1 MESSRRAVKMETPSV
16 PAPAPPPNHNT
27 YPNPNKRSKA
37 AKKKKGGD
45 SLPRLPDPTSEVT
58 PVYDTDADPNSPN
71 EGDDTDINSN
81 DPDSNM
87 PSRPRVLPKREADI
101 TVILNSAQRAELTTL
116 VDSIL
121 EKLTAQTTKPFDFLH
136 LPVAQANRVKIWN
149 YGPAMEAA
157 ICNAGFADD
166 DDDDR
171 FPEHGIKV
179 YGYCK
184 SSKPI
189 QKPGEEAQIAPGQ
202 TSGETGAESNPKP
215 KAAPAPAQTEGGE
228 DADDGGWPKAHTFII
243 SPIDADSIKATV
255 PSMSELQ
262 KDVNTY
268 FNKWKNTF
276 QKRLNDLIVS
286 KFPASPNV
294 GPPCQGQGPSRGGGA
309 GAVHG
314 GRGQQPKKGII
325 SRSRQNHARW

>member
-1 MESSRRAVKMETPSV
+1 MENPSV
-16 PAPAPPPNHNT
+16 PAPAPAPHPNTN
-27 YPNPNKRSKA
+27 PNPNKRSKA
-37 AKKKKGGD
+37 SKKKKGGD
-45 SLPRLPDPTSEVT
+45 NLPRPPGPPDPTSEVN

-121 EKLTAQTTKPFDFLH
+121 EKLTAQTTKPFEFLH

-157 ICNAGFADD
+157 ISSAGFVDD

-179 YGYCK
+179 YGYSK
-184 SSKPI
+184 PSKPI
-189 QKPGEEAQIAPGQ
+189 QKQGEEAQIAPGQ
-202 TSGETGAESNPKP
+202 TSGETGADSNPKP
-215 KAAPAPAQTEGGE
+215 KAAPAPAPAQTEGGE
-228 DADDGGWPKAHTFII
+228 DVDDGGWPKAHTFII
-243 SPIDADSIKATV
+243 SPIDADSVKATV

-268 FNKWKNTF
+268 FTKWKNTF

-314 GRGQQPKKGII
+314 GRGQQPKKGTIF
-325 SRSRQNHARW
+325 RSRQHHSRW